1 MARRFMKLH
10 PRNLWPLLIAA
21 GLLLFFGCCGPQT
34 PDNGIA
40 TISAQLS
47 EIKAQLI
54 DANAH
59 LDKIEKRRI
68 FPLGDEK
75 GAK

>member
-1 MARRFMKLH
+1 MTRTR
-10 PRNLWPLLIAA
+10 RNLWPLLIAA
-21 GLLLFFGCCGPQT
+21 GLLLFYVGGCGA
-34 PDNGIA
+34 PDSSHNDIA
-40 TISAQLS
+40 ATNAQLS
-47 EIKAQLI
+47 EIKAQLV

-59 LDKIEKRRI
+59 LQKIETRRI